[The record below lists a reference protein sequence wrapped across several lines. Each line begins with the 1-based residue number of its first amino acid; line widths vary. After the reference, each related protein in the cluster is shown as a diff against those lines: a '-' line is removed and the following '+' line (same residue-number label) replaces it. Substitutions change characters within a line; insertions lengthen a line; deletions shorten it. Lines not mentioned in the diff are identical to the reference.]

1 MPMTIRLEGQL
12 YKTDPWVAELFTDIL
27 NAISGAATPVELH
40 HALLRLCMRGRRP
53 DLRRYFFWGF
63 DRDRFWLR
71 QRFDPKT
78 GGTVSHK
85 LLTVTAYDKTD
96 ISSQIN

>member
-1 MPMTIRLEGQL
+1 MTIRLEGQL

-27 NAISGAATPVELH
+27 NAISGAATPAEQL
-40 HALLRLCMRGRRP
+40 HALLRLGMRGRRP
-53 DLRRYFFWGF
+53 DLRRYFFWRL
-63 DRDRFWLR
+63 DRDRLWPR
-71 QRFDPKT
+71 QRCDPKT

-85 LLTVTAYDKTD
+85 LLPVTAYDKTD

>member
-1 MPMTIRLEGQL
+1 
-12 YKTDPWVAELFTDIL
+12 VAELFTDIF
-27 NAISGAATPVELH
+27 NAIGGAATPAELH
-40 HALLRLCMRGRRP
+40 HALLRLCMQGHRP
-53 DLRRYFFWGF
+53 DLRRYFSWGF

-71 QRFDPKT
+71 QRLDPKT
-78 GGTVSHK
+78 GGTASHK